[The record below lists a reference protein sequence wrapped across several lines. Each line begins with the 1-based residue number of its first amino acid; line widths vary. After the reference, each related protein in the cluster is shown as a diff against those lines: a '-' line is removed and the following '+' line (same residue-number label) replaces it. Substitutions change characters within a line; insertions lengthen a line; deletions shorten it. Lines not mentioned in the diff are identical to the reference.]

1 MFFSVHGEIHI
12 SFSVL
17 LLLNT
22 SMRFIHFVARNWSS
36 FLLQDAIP
44 LYKHTPP
51 TPRWIFGLSL
61 GLAYRALLRKFL
73 SIALGTPV
81 QKFL

>member
-22 SMRFIHFVARNWSS
+22 SMRFIHFVAWNWSS
-36 FLLQDAIP
+36 FLLQDAIL

-51 TPRWIFGLSL
+51 TQDGYL
-61 GLAYRALLRKFL
+61 GCLWVLL
-73 SIALGTPV
+73 IMYC
-81 QKFL
+81 